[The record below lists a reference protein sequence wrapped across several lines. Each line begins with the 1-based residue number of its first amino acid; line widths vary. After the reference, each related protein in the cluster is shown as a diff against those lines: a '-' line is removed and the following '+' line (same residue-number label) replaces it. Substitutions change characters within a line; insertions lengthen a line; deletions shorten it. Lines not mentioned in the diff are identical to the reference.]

1 MSKASLA
8 FAVVLATAAL
18 AFAPSVASGAN
29 VTCTGVV
36 TGTVNGNV
44 SAGPGCVLNGAHATG
59 NVSTQSNGSLTSTNS
74 TIDGNVEIKGTT
86 GANSI
91 CGTTIGGNLQVHN
104 NTGTTTIDG
113 SCGDNSVGGNVEIHN
128 NTGPVTISHT
138 AVDGNLKCHDDTP
151 AASTGDGGN
160 TVAKKTDGEC
170 TTSTTVDCPSTGCTA
185 TASDGNTSA
194 TVTVPG
200 GGKSGK
206 LTVTLVPPLPDDG
219 CIDDEEESS
228 GNSGDIVIVD
238 PPKGY
243 GPDNPITVEISYS
256 ESSGLFA
263 ICKSDNGKVP
273 FTELPMCTDENEDSQ
288 PDNVP
293 CWEYFGEGNNA
304 RVFIT
309 SVDPQISGH
318 A

>member
-1 MSKASLA
+1 MGKASLA
-8 FAVVLATAAL
+8 FAALLVTAAL
-18 AFAPSVASGAN
+18 ALVPSVASGAT
-29 VTCTGVV
+29 VSCTGPMGPSV
-36 TGTVNGNV
+36 TGNV
-44 SAGPGCVLNGAHATG
+44 SAGPGCMLNGTHVTG
-59 NVSTQSNGSLTSTNS
+59 NVVTQSNGSLTATNA
-74 TIDGNVEIKGTT
+74 TIDGNVEIKSTS

-91 CGTTIGGNLQVHN
+91 CGTTIGGNLQVHD

-138 AVDGNLKCHDDTP
+138 AVDGNLKCHNDAP
-151 AASTGDGGN
+151 GASTGDGGD
-160 TVAKKTDGEC
+160 TVAGKTEGEC

-185 TASDGNTSA
+185 TVSDGNTSA
-194 TVTVPG
+194 TDDVPG
-200 GGKSGK
+200 GGNSGK
-206 LTVTLVPPLPDDG
+206 LTVTLIPPLPDDG
-219 CIDDEEESS
+219 CGGGEEGPP
-228 GNSGDIVIVD
+228 GNSGDIVVVD

-243 GPDNPITVEISYS
+243 GTDNPITVEISYS
-256 ESSGLFA
+256 ESNGLFE
-263 ICKSDNGKVP
+263 ICKSDDGKVP
-273 FTELPMCTDENEDSQ
+273 FTELPMCTFSDDEST

-293 CWEYFGEGNNA
+293 CWEFIGEGNEA